1 MKRYTALIKSLPETE
16 HAFTTKK
23 EVWSALLSKNSLGAD
38 LLPKLF
44 GQYASIEISREDL
57 FNYAQADD
65 LKQFILATILWGY
78 PAGMR
83 GNNFTNIIKQIE
95 KLEDVLKKA
104 KQGNVDW
111 QSHLRVMKDIHGL
124 GISTYTKFLYFL
136 KVEVDS
142 YPALILDKRIVS
154 VLNKGLFS
162 EFSEL
167 KDISYINAPVK
178 YPEYL
183 KSMDTVAKELSVPH
197 GSLEMFLFGFGLNL
211 KPRDTKQV

>member
-1 MKRYTALIKSLPETE
+1 MKRYTALIKRLPETE
-16 HAFTTKK
+16 HAFTTEK
-23 EVWSALLSKNSLGAD
+23 EIWSSLLSKNSLGAD
-38 LLPKLF
+38 LLPKIF
-44 GQYASIEISREDL
+44 GQYSSIAISREDL

-65 LKQFILATILWGY
+65 LKLFILATILWGY

-95 KLEDVLKKA
+95 KLEDALEKA

-111 QSHLRVMKDIHGL
+111 QSHLKVMKDIHGL

-136 KVEVDS
+136 KVKVGA
-142 YPALILDKRIVS
+142 YPALILDQRIVS
-154 VLNKGLFS
+154 VLNKGMFA
-162 EFSEL
+162 EFTEL
-167 KDISYINAPVK
+167 KDISYNSARVK

-183 KSMDTVAKELSVPH
+183 KSMDTVANKLSVPH

-211 KPRDTKQV
+211 KPRDIKQD